1 MGLIT
6 MKDYNHQANDFNL
19 LKLPESRCNEGNFR
33 LKTRMM
39 ITRSL
44 YSTLCDYLSIRRLN
58 TPPLSH
64 LNKVFNFAQ

>member
-39 ITRSL
+39 ITRSF
-44 YSTLCDYLSIRRLN
+44 YSTQCDYLSIKRLN
-58 TPPLSH
+58 TPPISNV
-64 LNKVFNFAQ
+64 NKVFHFAQ